1 MKKVH
6 SREAITRHKKTPN
19 GKAPISRLSHGFISN
34 IYQAIT
40 GNVQIPQHFVRRALA
55 NGLPEPELQDAIRC
69 ARTASLLPDYLLAAG
84 EQKFE
89 RAVYWDELGLKTR
102 ARDLYLEAALW
113 ALNAELLI
121 DDEEKRSLVWQKY
134 RESYRRA
141 APYFAHPAEE
151 ISINYLATTVSGYF
165 RVPSSAFDDQGQLAI
180 GPVKLPVVVLL
191 NGLFT
196 AREELHYFENS
207 LLSQG
212 FATVSI
218 DYPGTQAHSAH
229 VPSSFDVKELANSI
243 YLFLSTRTEVDCSRI
258 SLYGQSVGGR
268 IAIQMALAFPERFC
282 SLVSMSTPI
291 DLLSNLD
298 KLSAAFAR
306 EHMVPS
312 TAARASLYEL
322 ALHTEIEQNIQ
333 LIESP
338 LLVLGGGKDRVT
350 SSEQTRILFDRSLSP
365 DKKLILSP
373 GAGHCLHE
381 MMPSLRYDIAQ
392 WFKQRASLSASTL
405 GAE

>member
-1 MKKVH
+1 MRKVH
-6 SREAITRHKKTPN
+6 SREANTRHKKPSN

-69 ARTASLLPDYLLAAG
+69 ARTAVLLPDYLLSAA

-121 DDEEKRSLVWQKY
+121 DDEEKRNLVWQKY

-151 ISINYLATTVSGYF
+151 ISINYLATALSGYF
-165 RVPSSAFDDQGQLAI
+165 RVPASAFDEQGQLAI
-180 GPVKLPVVVLL
+180 GPVKLPVIVLL

-212 FATVSI
+212 FATVTI

-243 YLFLSTRTEVDCSRI
+243 YLFLSTRPEVDCSRI

-282 SLVSMSTPI
+282 SIVSMSTPI

-306 EHMVPS
+306 EHMVPTS
-312 TAARASLYEL
+312 AARASLYEL

-333 LIESP
+333 HIESP

-350 SSEQTRILFDRSLSP
+350 SAEQTRILFDRSLSS
-365 DKKLILSP
+365 DKKLVLSP
-373 GAGHCLHE
+373 GAGHCLYE

-392 WFKQRASLSASTL
+392 WFRQRATVFASTPVT
-405 GAE
+405 E